1 MKNGSRT
8 RGREHTIIRMTK
20 QGEREN
26 ERMDE
31 FMDYK
36 WLVLNV
42 SAVFPL
48 CTPMEEPAKSIGSFV
63 LAQWTP
69 RVMITVISSHAGTIF
84 VALGKSHLFPLT
96 FPSLPKYCCCHVVK
110 VDWLVLILPEGKL
123 CRLGEAL
130 RKINL

>member
-1 MKNGSRT
+1 MNEGWNRK
-8 RGREHTIIRMTK
+8 RGGEHTIIRMTK
-20 QGEREN
+20 KGGREN

-48 CTPMEEPAKSIGSFV
+48 RSPMEEPAKSIGSF
-63 LAQWTP
+63 LLTQWTP

-84 VALGKSHLFPLT
+84 VALGKSHLLPVMFPLL
-96 FPSLPKYCCCHVVK
+96 S
-110 VDWLVLILPEGKL
+110 
-123 CRLGEAL
+123 
-130 RKINL
+130 